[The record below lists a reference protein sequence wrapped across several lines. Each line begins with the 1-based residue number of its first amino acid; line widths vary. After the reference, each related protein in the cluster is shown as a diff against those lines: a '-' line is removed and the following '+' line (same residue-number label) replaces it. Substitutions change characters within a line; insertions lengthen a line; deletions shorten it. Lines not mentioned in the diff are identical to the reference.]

1 MTGRMFT
8 RILVGFDGSASAT
21 HALRLAHR
29 LAADAGHGEV
39 TALAVVPATRA
50 ETEGG
55 RRRAEE
61 ATREELGRSYAEAT
75 AGADPDTSRLRIVE
89 GRQVAETLAGY
100 AEEHGFDLVVLGR
113 HGTAGALHPH
123 VGHITETLV
132 RNERV
137 AVLLAPE
144 QR

>member
-1 MTGRMFT
+1 MAGRMFT
-8 RILVGFDGSASAT
+8 RVLVGFDGSASAQ
-21 HALRLAHR
+21 HALRLALR

-39 TALAVVPATRA
+39 VALAVVPASRA

-61 ATREELGRSYAEAT
+61 ATREELERGYAEAT
-75 AGADPDTSRLRIVE
+75 AGVDPDNSRLRIVE

-113 HGTAGALHPH
+113 HGVEGALHPH

-132 RNERV
+132 RNERL
-137 AVLLAPE
+137 AILLAAEP
-144 QR
+144 R